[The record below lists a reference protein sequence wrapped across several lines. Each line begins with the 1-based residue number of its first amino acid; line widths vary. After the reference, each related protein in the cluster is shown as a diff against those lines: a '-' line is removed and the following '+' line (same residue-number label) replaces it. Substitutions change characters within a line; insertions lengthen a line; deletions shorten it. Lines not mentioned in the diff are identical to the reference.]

1 MPRIGAERPAGARGT
16 IRRGQRARGAPAM
29 KPGLP
34 GADHLGV
41 MRRATG
47 VLALLLAC
55 CLAAAGCVSPRPVAL
70 TTPGGSAQSTY
81 LYDASGRL
89 ITTLHGPEDRT
100 DVPLGGV
107 SRWLRLAVVDVEDAR
122 FYQHGGLDWRAL
134 ARATLRDLHAGRVV
148 EGGSTITQQYVKNAY
163 ASNERSLRRK
173 LREAGL
179 ALGVER
185 RNAKDEIL
193 AAYLNTVYLGVGAY
207 GVEAAASTYF
217 STHADRLTLPQ
228 AALLAGLVRS
238 PAGYDPFTRPAAAL
252 ARRAEVLRRMA
263 RLHHLQPAQAA
274 RAAAAALGLR
284 PSRSR
289 ERRHAAPWFVSWVVD
304 QLLDPADRRFA
315 ALGATRQ
322 ARAASLFRGGLRIT
336 TTVDL
341 AVQAQAE
348 RAARRVVER
357 PGGPYAALAAVE
369 PGTGAVRA
377 MVGGRDYFG
386 DRRFGRVNLATGT
399 GGSGRQAGSAFKAF
413 ALVAAIE
420 HGIPP
425 EAVFS
430 APDQITLARPG
441 GGVYAVRNFEGRGFG
456 QATLR
461 EATALSVNTVYAQ
474 LLLRLGHGDPDR
486 GGRVV
491 VATAAR
497 LGIDPRRLAPQPSAV
512 LGASSVTPLE
522 MAAAYATLASGGVRA
537 APYGVARVTG
547 MGGHVL
553 YQARPAAKRVLPGSV
568 AAVVDDVLRGVVEHG
583 SGVRARIGRPAA
595 GKTGSTQHNA
605 DAWFVG
611 YTPDLAAAVW
621 VGYPQARV
629 PMTPPRTPL
638 TVLGGTWPAAIWA
651 SFMEHALAG
660 LPAREFPRPST
671 ELATVTV
678 DVLRDCLPNRF
689 TPAAQIGKVV
699 YLAAVAPQR
708 PCTAP
713 AAPLEGVVPNL
724 AGVPLSTAAA
734 WLAQAGLGMTQRLL
748 VSDAE
753 RPGTVLGQSPAGG
766 TAPGRGAT
774 VALTVAVDRFGNG
787 GLGMTL
793 VPQVLGQPAE
803 AAMALLRQAGL
814 AGRVTGSC
822 EEDAT
827 AAAARP
833 GMVWKAAPGPGG
845 QVAITQPVE
854 LWVNPSGCAP
864 APTTTSTA
872 PRGPAPTTT
881 RP

>member
-1 MPRIGAERPAGARGT
+1 M
-16 IRRGQRARGAPAM
+16 AM

-34 GADHLGV
+34 RADLLVV

-47 VLALLLAC
+47 VLALLLAAS
-55 CLAAAGCVSPRPVAL
+55 LAAAGCVSPRPVELAA
-70 TTPGGSAQSTY
+70 PGGSAQSTY
-81 LYDASGRL
+81 LYDARGRL
-89 ITTLHGPEDRT
+89 ITTLHGVEDRT
-100 DVPLGGV
+100 EVPLGRV

-122 FYQHGGLDWRAL
+122 FYRHDGVDWRAV
-134 ARATLRDLHAGRVV
+134 ARAAARDLHAGRVV

-163 ASNERSLRRK
+163 ASGERSLHRK

-179 ALGVER
+179 ALGIER

-193 AAYLNTVYLGVGAY
+193 AAYLNTVYFGEGAY
-207 GVEAAASTYF
+207 GIEAAAWTYF
-217 STHADRLTLPQ
+217 SSHADRLTLPQ

-238 PAGYDPFTRPAAAL
+238 PAGYDPFSRPAAARS
-252 ARRAEVLRRMA
+252 RRAEVLRRMTK
-263 RLHHLQPAQAA
+263 LGHLQPGQAA
-274 RAAAAALGLR
+274 RAAAAPLGLR
-284 PSRSR
+284 PPRSR
-289 ERRHAAPWFVSWVVD
+289 ARRHAAPWFVRWVVD
-304 QLLDPADRRFA
+304 QLLDPGDRRFA
-315 ALGATRQ
+315 ALGSTRQ
-322 ARAASLFRGGLRIT
+322 ARVASLFRGGLRIT

-341 AVQAQAE
+341 AVQAEAE
-348 RAARRVVER
+348 RAARRVLAGS
-357 PGGPYAALAAVE
+357 GGPYAALAAVE

-377 MVGGRDYFG
+377 MVGGRDYFD

-399 GGSGRQAGSAFKAF
+399 GGSGRQAGSAFKTF

-425 EAVFS
+425 EALFS
-430 APDQITLARPG
+430 APDRVTLARPG
-441 GGVYAVRNFEGRGFG
+441 GGAYTVRNFEGHSFG

-461 EATALSVNTVYAQ
+461 QATALSVNTVYAQ

-491 VATAAR
+491 VDTAAR
-497 LGIDPRRLAPQPSAV
+497 LGVDPRRLAAEPSSV

-522 MAAAYATLASGGVRA
+522 MAAAYATLASGGLRA
-537 APYGVARVTG
+537 AAHGVARVADARG
-547 MGGHVL
+547 RVL
-553 YQARPAAKRVLPGSV
+553 YQARPVAKRVLPGSAV
-568 AAVVDDVLRGVVEHG
+568 AVVDDVLRGVVDNG

-651 SFMEHALAG
+651 GFMEHALAG
-660 LPAREFPRPST
+660 RPAREFPRPST

-689 TPAAQIGKVV
+689 TPAAQIGRVV
-699 YLAAVAPQR
+699 YLAAAAPQR
-708 PCTAP
+708 PCAAP
-713 AAPLEGVVPNL
+713 AAPLPGVVPDL
-724 AGVPLSTAAA
+724 AGVPVTTAAA
-734 WLAQAGLGMTQRLL
+734 WLTQAGLGMTQRLV
-748 VSDAE
+748 VSDAAQ
-753 RPGTVLGQSPAGG
+753 PGTVLGQSPAGG
-766 TAPGRGAT
+766 TAPGGGAT
-774 VALTVAVDRFGNG
+774 VALTVAVDRLGNG

-793 VPQVLGQPAE
+793 VPEVLGQPAE
-803 AAMALLRQAGL
+803 TAMALLSQARLG
-814 AGRVTGSC
+814 GQVTGTC
-822 EEDAT
+822 EEDAA

-833 GMVWKAAPGPGG
+833 GLAWKSAPGPGG
-845 QVAITQPVE
+845 QVAVSQAVA
-854 LWVNPSGCAP
+854 LWVNPSGCRPAP
-864 APTTTSTA
+864 ATTSTA
-872 PRGPAPTTT
+872 PRGPVPATT